1 MASRSELVK
10 PEGRGQ
16 DVAGAYTSGRTSMH
30 LIAMMGCTP
39 VLASLVKVEAD
50 MNVQETLNGC
60 TPLMEAIK
68 EGHSE
73 AAKWLVRSGA

>member
-1 MASRSELVK
+1 
-10 PEGRGQ
+10 
-16 DVAGAYTSGRTSMH
+16 MH